1 MSAIPIT
8 YKRLSTL
15 NPCIEMFALDL
26 RELGIKCVPDNF
38 IAKTHKKEKK
48 MMNSFLCA
56 SLNFI
61 AVHVDKLEEAEP
73 AAVEYE
79 YLMAALKMDNV
90 LKYLLQY
97 D

>member
-1 MSAIPIT
+1 
-8 YKRLSTL
+8 
-15 NPCIEMFALDL
+15 
-26 RELGIKCVPDNF
+26 
-38 IAKTHKKEKK
+38 